1 MKKHKILSIDDEISF
16 TELLKQYFEP
26 RGYEID
32 VTSSGDKG
40 LELLRG
46 KKYEVALLD
55 LKMAGLNGDEIMNEI
70 KRMGMDTRVIFITA
84 FSDSGKTKERLLKEG
99 AYAYIEK
106 PIASLKFLEDLVNE
120 AVGAGKK
127 KEASC

>member
-84 FSDSGKTKERLLKEG
+84 YSDSGKTKERLLKEG